1 MKSNFPVTLPSLLP
15 SASSYLIGHIGNII
29 GVFLTGPPHFQYQNE
44 KLDRYNQF
52 ISEKLPSCNSTLP
65 FSRSSYRTDGLII
78 VKLQIELIT
87 SHCLL
92 SAINHW
98 LYILF
103 DLISSSIA
111 ARFQVK
117 TLNEPRTSCTTVQ
130 IYNQAKEDKKEH
142 CNR

>member
-1 MKSNFPVTLPSLLP
+1 MKSNFPVTLPSFLP
-15 SASSYLIGHIGNII
+15 STSSYLIGHIGNII

-87 SHCLL
+87 
-92 SAINHW
+92 
-98 LYILF
+98 
-103 DLISSSIA
+103 
-111 ARFQVK
+111 R
-117 TLNEPRTSCTTVQ
+117 TL
-130 IYNQAKEDKKEH
+130 
-142 CNR
+142 

>member
-15 SASSYLIGHIGNII
+15 SPSGHIGHII

-52 ISEKLPSCNSTLP
+52 ISEKLPSCNSTLS

-87 SHCLL
+87 
-92 SAINHW
+92 
-98 LYILF
+98 
-103 DLISSSIA
+103 
-111 ARFQVK
+111 R
-117 TLNEPRTSCTTVQ
+117 TL
-130 IYNQAKEDKKEH
+130 
-142 CNR
+142 